1 MMRAARAAAAAAEG
15 YGGVVAANARQ
26 IIATVPP
33 WFVRV
38 ISVSDISRTHTLTK
52 FAVVLS

>member
-33 WFVRV
+33 FVRV

-52 FAVVLS
+52 FAVVPS